1 MLVVA
6 LVVAA
11 CSRVELAY
19 EYGDRFASGRIANFL
34 DLDRAQRGEVRTR
47 LQAYR
52 EFHREYRLP
61 ALVAY
66 LERSANLVEAD
77 ATPAEA
83 LAEHLDDG
91 WSLLEETAV
100 DVVPMAVD
108 ILLALTP
115 AQIDHL
121 EAQLAEGREDF
132 AESRRDPDADRAVE
146 RVEAW
151 TGRLSAPQRA
161 LLRSCEARIPDETDA
176 WLEWRAGRDEQFIDM
191 LRNGVARDRLE
202 AFVKAWWTDMGVRSA
217 QVRRASRISREVW
230 PECGAELLAGL
241 SSQQRERALQRL
253 DRYGS
258 DFSSLVASGAAG
270 RGASDGV
277 ARR

>member
-52 EFHREYRLP
+52 EFHREHRLP
-61 ALVAY
+61 TLVAY
-66 LERSANLVEAD
+66 LERSADLVQADTMPAD
-77 ATPAEA
+77 A
-83 LAEHLDDG
+83 LAQHLDDG
-91 WSLLEETAV
+91 WSLLEETAG
-100 DVVPMAVD
+100 DVAPMAVD
-108 ILLALTP
+108 ILLALAP
-115 AQIDHL
+115 AQIDYL
-121 EAQLAEGREDF
+121 EAQLAEGRENF
-132 AESRRDPDADRAVE
+132 AQSRRDPDADRAVE

-151 TGRLSAPQRA
+151 TGRRSAQQRA

-191 LRNGVARDRLE
+191 LRNGVARGRLE
-202 AFVKAWWTDMGVRSA
+202 TFVKAWWTDMDVRSTP
-217 QVRRASRISREVW
+217 VRRASRISREVW

-241 SSQQRERALQRL
+241 TSQQRERVLQRL

-258 DFSSLVASGAAG
+258 DFSALVAAG
-270 RGASDGV
+270 GGGS
-277 ARR
+277 